1 MPEAKLAQLALLPEL
16 RLLNYFR
23 YTSATQHLVA
33 EKRRPKQEICPKC
46 ATPSSS
52 FYDKRWVLVRDE
64 PLRGIDTKL
73 RILKR
78 RYYCKTC
85 RKPFTEPI
93 SGIMPKRRT
102 TQRYRRSLLW
112 ACDKFSD
119 LKSVRKAYRCSSSL
133 LYKIL
138 YEQLELKLR
147 ERQNPWP
154 AKIGI
159 DEHFFSRNKGYT
171 EYATIVT
178 DMVNKRVRELAQ
190 GKAIGEVIPQL
201 EHIPGRENV
210 KEVVCDLADTY
221 RTLAKNFFPNAEV
234 IADKFHVLRLLT
246 HHIMRKRREITG
258 TNATKKARRLL
269 LMSSKKLDYFDR
281 KAIWD
286 YLKNYPELAELYHW
300 KERLHGFY
308 RIHGFERA
316 SIAFDHMTNDMAT
329 TAKTAE
335 IKRLRN
341 TLIKWR
347 QEILNYFKTR
357 LTNARTEG
365 FNNVAKLVQK
375 RAYGYKN
382 FRNYRLRLLSACC

>member
-1 MPEAKLAQLALLPEL
+1 MPEAKLAQFALLPEL
-16 RLLNYFR
+16 RLINYFR
-23 YTSATQHLVA
+23 YTNATQQLVA
-33 EKRRPKQEICPKC
+33 EKKRPEFEICPRC
-46 ATPSSS
+46 AQKSTS
-52 FYDKRWVLVRDE
+52 FYDKRWVKVRDE
-64 PLRGIDTKL
+64 PIRGVDTKL

-78 RYYCKTC
+78 RYYCKAC

-138 YEQLELKLR
+138 YEQLELKQR
-147 ERQNPWP
+147 EKQNPWP
-154 AKIGI
+154 LKIGI
-159 DEHFFSRNKGYT
+159 DEHFFSRSKGYT

-178 DMVNKRVRELAQ
+178 DMVNRRVKELVL
-190 GKAIGEVIPQL
+190 GKAINVVTPQL
-201 EHIPGRENV
+201 EYIPGRENV
-210 KEVVCDLADTY
+210 KLVVCDLADTY

-234 IADKFHVLRLLT
+234 VADKFHVLRLLT

-258 TNATKKARRLL
+258 TNANRKARRLL

-281 KAIWD
+281 QAIWD
-286 YLKNYPELAELYHW
+286 YLKNYPELYEIYSW

-308 RIHGFERA
+308 RIHGYDRA
-316 SIAFDHMTNDMAT
+316 SIAFDHMTNDMVQ
-329 TAKTAE
+329 AKTPE

-347 QEILNYFKTR
+347 QEILNYFKTK

>member
-1 MPEAKLAQLALLPEL
+1 MPEAKLAQHLLLPEL
-16 RLLNYFR
+16 CLLQFYR
-23 YTSATQHLVA
+23 PTPATQFIEA
-33 EKRRPKQEICPKC
+33 EKRRPKFEICPRC
-46 ATPSSS
+46 ARPSSS
-52 FYDKRWVLVRDE
+52 FYDKRWIKVRDE
-64 PLRGIDTKL
+64 PVRGVDTRLKL
-73 RILKR
+73 LKR

-159 DEHFFSRNKGYT
+159 DEHFFSRSKGYT

-190 GKAIGEVIPQL
+190 GKAINDVVPQL

-210 KEVVCDLADTY
+210 KQVVCDLADTY
-221 RTLAKNFFPNAEV
+221 KTLAYNFFPNAEV
-234 IADKFHVLRLLT
+234 VADKFHVLRLLT
-246 HHIMRKRREITG
+246 HHIMKKRREITG
-258 TNATKKARRLL
+258 TNANRKARRLL

-281 KAIWD
+281 KAIWV
-286 YLKNYPELAELYHW
+286 YLQDYPELAELYHW

-308 RIHGFERA
+308 RTYGIDRA
-316 SIAFDHMTNDMAT
+316 TIAFDHMINDMAKAET
-329 TAKTAE
+329 KEVKT
-335 IKRLRN
+335 LRK
-341 TLIKWR
+341 TLMKWR
-347 QEILNYFKTR
+347 VEILNYFKSK